1 MKHGH
6 PPMNKT
12 MRAAQVANKNTLD
25 SLTDLLR
32 VLNEAGAIVG
42 RDDHVLILYRQ
53 RLPKVLDDG
62 SGRILQA
69 FMDYSLDGN
78 GGIRVFS
85 PCSHDGTF
93 VIAKFGSLNIDET
106 PSTLADGSDSW
117 PASKNDDFPYV
128 EEVRALIRAIPE
140 LNVHQKTVF
149 HQIQEGLSR
158 DIREMFGEHRDDIIA
173 GLFSTENDVIDRGE
187 GPLVH

>member
-1 MKHGH
+1 
-6 PPMNKT
+6 
-12 MRAAQVANKNTLD
+12 MRAATLANKKTLD

-32 VLNEAGAIVG
+32 VLNEADAIVG

-62 SGRILQA
+62 SGSILLA
-69 FMDYSLDGN
+69 FTDYSLTEN

-93 VIAKFGSLNIDET
+93 VIANFGSLNIDET
-106 PSTLADGSDSW
+106 PSSPSDGGESW
-117 PASKNDDFPYV
+117 PAPMNDDFPYV
-128 EEVRALIRAIPE
+128 EEVRALIRAIPV
-140 LNVHQKTVF
+140 LSARQKTVF
-149 HQIQEGLSR
+149 DQIQEGLSR
-158 DIREMFGEHRDDIIA
+158 DIREMFEEHRDDILD
-173 GLFSTENDVIDRGE
+173 GLFSTEGDVIDRGE